1 MHNKPTISQTIL
13 IPNMYQNPVL
23 NAPLGPD
30 GLPRQVA
37 ADEIMEHY
45 EARASAAPLW
55 PPQWHAPCTQPT
67 AELPARGILQ
77 EAIIA
82 HHHAELLAEEP
93 HTRARHTM
101 QDFYEDVFEE
111 LAIYGEVENLAVCDN
126 VADHLVGNVY
136 AKFREEE
143 AAAKAV
149 AGLTGR
155 YYAGRPVA
163 PEFSPVSD
171 FRESTCRQ
179 YEENTCNRGGYCN
192 FMHIKPISKCV
203 ST

>member
-1 MHNKPTISQTIL
+1 M
-13 IPNMYQNPVL
+13 
-23 NAPLGPD
+23 
-30 GLPRQVA
+30 
-37 ADEIMEHY
+37 
-45 EARASAAPLW
+45 
-55 PPQWHAPCTQPT
+55 
-67 AELPARGILQ
+67 LQ
-77 EAIIA
+77 AAIIA

-203 ST
+203 STSGHYSSRFTGRAACCPPLLLHTCPFLWTGCCVCIHACV